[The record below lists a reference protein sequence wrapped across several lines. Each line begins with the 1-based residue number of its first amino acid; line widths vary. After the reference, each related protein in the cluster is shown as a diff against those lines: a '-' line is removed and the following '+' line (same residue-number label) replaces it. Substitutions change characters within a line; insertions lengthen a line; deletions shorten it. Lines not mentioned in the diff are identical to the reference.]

1 MTQQEFEARIG
12 TPVSPDVFETANR
25 AYMAAGDNIDK
36 DTFCELWKTEIRG
49 NFQLVSILTAQVE
62 HFSHLASLALEAK
75 EDLARLAADKSYD
88 HDDKELR
95 RAAIEYLGEREY
107 IKHILSQGAD
117 LSSDDRDLVLELL

>member
-1 MTQQEFEARIG
+1 MTKQEFEARIG

-62 HFSHLASLALEAK
+62 KFAQGMSNALEGQ
-75 EDLARLAADKSYD
+75 DNLARLAADKAYD

-95 RAAIEYLGEREY
+95 RAAIEYLGKREY
-107 IKHILSQGAD
+107 IKHLLSQGAD

>member
-25 AYMAAGDNIDK
+25 AYMACGDSMDK

-75 EDLARLAADKSYD
+75 EDLARLAADKAYD
-88 HDDKELR
+88 HDDDELR
-95 RAAIEYLGEREY
+95 RAAIEYLGKREY

>member
-1 MTQQEFEARIG
+1 MTKQEFEARIG

-25 AYMAAGDNIDK
+25 AYMACGDAMDK
-36 DTFCELWKTEIRG
+36 DTFCEIWKTEIRG
-49 NFQLVSILTAQVE
+49 NFQLVRILTAQVE

-75 EDLARLAADKSYD
+75 EDLARLAADKAYD

-95 RAAIEYLGEREY
+95 RAAIEYLGKREY

>member
-1 MTQQEFEARIG
+1 MLQQEFEARIG

-25 AYMAAGDNIDK
+25 AYMACGDAMDK
-36 DTFCELWKTEIRG
+36 DTFCKIWKTEIRG

-75 EDLARLAADKSYD
+75 EDLARLAADKAYD
-88 HDDKELR
+88 HDDDELR
-95 RAAIEYLGEREY
+95 RAAIEYLGKREY
-107 IKHILSQGAD
+107 LKHILSQGAD

>member
-12 TPVSPDVFETANR
+12 TTVSPDVFETANR
-25 AYMAAGDNIDK
+25 AYMACGDSMDK

-62 HFSHLASLALEAK
+62 SLSQSLTRYMAQVD
-75 EDLARLAADKSYD
+75 DLARLLVDKSYD
-88 HDDKELR
+88 FDDNECRKV
-95 RAAIEYLGEREY
+95 AIGILGKREY

>member
-12 TPVSPDVFETANR
+12 TTVSPDVFETANR
-25 AYMAAGDNIDK
+25 AYMACGNSMDK

-62 HFSHLASLALEAK
+62 KFSQGMSCALEGQ
-75 EDLARLAADKSYD
+75 DNLARLAADKAYD

-95 RAAIEYLGEREY
+95 RAAIEYLGKREY
-107 IKHILSQGAD
+107 IKHLLSQGAD

>member
-12 TPVSPDVFETANR
+12 TTVSPDVFETANR
-25 AYMAAGDNIDK
+25 AYMACGDSMDK

-62 HFSHLASLALEAK
+62 SLSQSLSRYMAQVD
-75 EDLARLAADKSYD
+75 DLARLAADKSYD
-88 HDDKELR
+88 HDDDELR
-95 RAAIEYLGEREY
+95 RAAIDALGDREYL
-107 IKHILSQGAD
+107 KHILSQGAD

>member
-12 TPVSPDVFETANR
+12 TTVSPDVFETANR
-25 AYMAAGDNIDK
+25 AYMACGDSMDK
-36 DTFCELWKTEIRG
+36 DTFCEIWKTEIRG

-62 HFSHLASLALEAK
+62 KFAHVMGNALEGQ
-75 EDLARLAADKSYD
+75 DNLARLAADKSYD
-88 HDDKELR
+88 HDDDELR
-95 RAAIEYLGEREY
+95 RAAIDALGDREY

>member
-1 MTQQEFEARIG
+1 MLQQEFEARIG

-25 AYMAAGDNIDK
+25 AYMACGDAMDK
-36 DTFCELWKTEIRG
+36 DTFCEIWKTEIRG

-75 EDLARLAADKSYD
+75 EDLARLAADKAYD
-88 HDDKELR
+88 HDDDELR
-95 RAAIEYLGEREY
+95 RAAIEYLGKREY
-107 IKHILSQGAD
+107 LKHILSQGAD

>member
-1 MTQQEFEARIG
+1 MFQQEFEARTG
-12 TPVSPDVFETANR
+12 TTVSADVFETVTR
-25 AYMAAGDNIDK
+25 AYMACGDSMDK

-75 EDLARLAADKSYD
+75 EDLARLAADKAYD
-88 HDDKELR
+88 HDDDELR
-95 RAAIEYLGEREY
+95 RAAIEYLGKREY